1 MIIQNLNK
9 EIEKEIIIIEKKLLD
24 NNYFSSP
31 NYSQESAFLDFAKL
45 VFLSHFTNIS
55 PERQTIANTFYKH
68 FQMKDE

>member
-31 NYSQESAFLDFAKL
+31 NYS
-45 VFLSHFTNIS
+45 
-55 PERQTIANTFYKH
+55 
-68 FQMKDE
+68 